1 MNFNSTIGRLL
12 PIGLLIATAG
22 ITVLAA
28 WVAFGGG

>member
-1 MNFNSTIGRLL
+1 MNFNSPTSRLML
-12 PIGLLIATAG
+12 IGLLIATAG